1 MEAKE
6 YCTNLGL
13 QLPMPASAAE
23 NDEAGFQNEPKN
35 AASFMIDF

>member
-23 NDEAGFQNEPKN
+23 NDEAGFQN

>member
-13 QLPMPASAAE
+13 QLPMPASSAE
-23 NDEAGFQNEPKN
+23 NDEAGFQN
-35 AASFMIDF
+35 AASLMIDF